1 MQRMSPPQR
10 SRTAAE
16 DGLVGWYI
24 FQTLVVFAVGCHAI
38 YFEWNQNGYAVGA
51 VAVVTAYAATWLVGW
66 LRLKFTRQ
74 KQRPY

>member
-1 MQRMSPPQR
+1 MWFVLQIS
-10 SRTAAE
+10 
-16 DGLVGWYI
+16 I
-24 FQTLVVFAVGCHAI
+24 FVAVGFHAI